1 MSNLSAARAR
11 RRYLVLIALRWLP
24 TGMLV
29 PVLTLL
35 PLERG
40 LSLSELGLAVAV
52 QGFVVLGL
60 ELPTGGLSDSLG
72 RKPVLLAAGGLALVA
87 GGLYFVADTFAMFM
101 AAYAVQGV
109 YRALDSGPLEAWYVD
124 AALADDP
131 DADISHG
138 LSRGGAAL
146 GLSLAAGALV
156 AGGLVALDPFP
167 SIETLAVP
175 VLASLAAQVVSIAA
189 IVVLLTERR
198 PGQGMRSVGRS
209 VRAVPTVIGQT
220 FGLLRSSK
228 ILRALV
234 AVEVFWGFGMVTF
247 EGLTPVRLSE
257 VTSGGADTAAALMGP
272 ASSAAWIASAAGSAA
287 APLLARRLG
296 VPLTAAALRILHGLT
311 VAGMAVF
318 AGPAGVIAAYL
329 ASYVIHGASN
339 PLHMTLLHDQVTSAH
354 RSTVISLNS
363 MVAQPAASVGLVVLT
378 ALADATSV
386 RLAIVVGAVVI
397 TLAAPLYLP
406 ARRSRRQP
414 ASAAPT
420 ADPTVPAS

>member
-1 MSNLSAARAR
+1 
-11 RRYLVLIALRWLP
+11 
-24 TGMLV
+24 
-29 PVLTLL
+29 
-35 PLERG
+35 
-40 LSLSELGLAVAV
+40 
-52 QGFVVLGL
+52 
-60 ELPTGGLSDSLG
+60 
-72 RKPVLLAAGGLALVA
+72 VA

-198 PGQGMRSVGRS
+198 PGRGMRSVGRS
-209 VRAVPTVIGQT
+209 VRAVPTVIAQT